1 MYSHSPRIVH
11 HFSSFLQGGGDE
23 FKQIFGTELKL
34 SEERKFFSHLR
45 AKPPM
50 FANILIDSKSKR
62 ITPQKKKSAFPAHT
76 LDGSCYSI

>member
-45 AKPPM
+45 AKPP
-50 FANILIDSKSKR
+50 
-62 ITPQKKKSAFPAHT
+62 HV
-76 LDGSCYSI
+76 C